1 LDTATVREIE
11 SLDKS
16 YENVSSVMAS
26 TKIPIFTNQIKS
38 PTFEQKFPNFT
49 NPTSVKSPT
58 FERKYSYFDGPTVKS
73 PTNEN
78 SAKFLS
84 RLPKLQSKPKC
95 ETYPDVSDIF
105 LARTEELLKSS
116 RSKSGK
122 KRRHTTADEPKFEV
136 ENEKSSLDALSKRH
150 NNYHMPLRRSESPPS
165 RISFEHFHS
174 NPRTFILNEVD
185 AGIGNR
191 FLLKILNFVSGI

>member
-1 LDTATVREIE
+1 MGAT
-11 SLDKS
+11 
-16 YENVSSVMAS
+16 
-26 TKIPIFTNQIKS
+26 TKIPIFTNPMKS
-38 PTFEQKFPNFT
+38 PTFEQKYPNLA
-49 NPTSVKSPT
+49 NPTSIKSPT

-73 PTNEN
+73 PTNET

-84 RLPKLQSKPKC
+84 RLPKLWSKPKA

-122 KRRHTTADEPKFEV
+122 KRRHTTVEEPKFEA
-136 ENEKSSLDALSKRH
+136 ESDKSSLDVLNKRH
-150 NNYHMPLRRSESPPS
+150 NNYHLPLRRSESPPS
-165 RISFEHFHS
+165 FEHFHS
-174 NPRTFILNEVD
+174 NPRNFILNEID

-191 FLLKILNFVSGI
+191 FLK